1 MRLYSEGEFVQAI
14 EGPRN
19 VIWNLYRQI
28 QQDAQHQK
36 VETMGEDLI
45 PARQFTEWS
54 TDFGFTALPKPE
66 QEGSPLAQRAALPG
80 LSTTSAHLKVLM
92 EAFIG

>member
-1 MRLYSEGEFVQAI
+1 MRPYSEGEFVQAI
-14 EGPRN
+14 EEPRN
-19 VIWNLYRQI
+19 VISDLYRQI

-36 VETMGEDLI
+36 AETMGEDPL

-66 QEGSPLAQRAALPG
+66 QKGSPLAQHAALPG

-92 EAFIG
+92 GAFIG

>member
-1 MRLYSEGEFVQAI
+1 LASASATTNYWNCWKKPACSTAHHAAGMRLYSEGEFVQAI

-36 VETMGEDLI
+36 VETMVK
-45 PARQFTEWS
+45 T
-54 TDFGFTALPKPE
+54 
-66 QEGSPLAQRAALPG
+66 
-80 LSTTSAHLKVLM
+80 
-92 EAFIG
+92 